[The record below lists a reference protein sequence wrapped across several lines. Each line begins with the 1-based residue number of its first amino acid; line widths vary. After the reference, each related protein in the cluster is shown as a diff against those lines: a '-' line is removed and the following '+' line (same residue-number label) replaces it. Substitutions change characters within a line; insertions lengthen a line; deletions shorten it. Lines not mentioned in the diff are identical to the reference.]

1 MLNENNPEPKY
12 IIKVN
17 GQVRTTPLPRTLAE
31 NAIQQLPEN
40 ERPLAEIVPVA
51 NDGKEI
57 LLG

>member
-17 GQVRTTPLPRTLAE
+17 GQPRTAPLPRTLAE

-40 ERPLAEIVPVA
+40 ERSLAQIVPVA
-51 NDGKEI
+51 QDGKEI